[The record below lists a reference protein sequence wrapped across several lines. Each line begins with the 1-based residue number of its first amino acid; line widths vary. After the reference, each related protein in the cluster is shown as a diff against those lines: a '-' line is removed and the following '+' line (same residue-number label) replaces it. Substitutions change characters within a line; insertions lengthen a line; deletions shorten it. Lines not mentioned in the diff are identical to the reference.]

1 MDGEGIYH
9 YQNMVLKGLWRNN
22 QLQSY
27 DNVRMALGNF
37 PATNKLKEIKED
49 EEIHS

>member
-1 MDGEGIYH
+1 MI
-9 YQNMVLKGLWRNN
+9 LKGLWRNN

-37 PATNKLKEIKED
+37 PVVNKLKEIKED